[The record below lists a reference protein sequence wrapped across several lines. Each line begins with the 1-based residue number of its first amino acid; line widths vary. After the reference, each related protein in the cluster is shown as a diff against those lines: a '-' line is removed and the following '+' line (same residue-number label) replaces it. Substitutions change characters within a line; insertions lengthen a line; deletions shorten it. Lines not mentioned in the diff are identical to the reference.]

1 MPPVNGLALSGELDT
16 SGHRRYGAN
25 MHHSCHKRWAVQLVI
40 ATVWLTIA
48 GTTGCK
54 KEAQKKKSVLPTG
67 PPATWWSDSEKSIR
81 TKEESLTSER
91 VVPQRPGQAC
101 SVEQVQTTVRPHRE
115 DIVRCYRKAVYADPT
130 LAGRLV
136 VEIHIDLMGQ
146 ARFLGV
152 TEDNLN
158 STDVTRCIFGVL
170 KKLAYPIP
178 QKNGCT
184 ILYPFVFSA
193 SAPESR

>member
-1 MPPVNGLALSGELDT
+1 MSGELDT
-16 SGHRRYGAN
+16 LGRRRYGAN
-25 MHHSCHKRWAVQLVI
+25 VHQYCHKRWAIHLLI
-40 ATVWLTIA
+40 AIVWLTIA

-54 KEAQKKKSVLPTG
+54 KKGQKNPSVLPTQ

-81 TKEESLTSER
+81 KKDDSPTSER

-101 SVEQVQTTVRPHRE
+101 SVERVQTTVRPHRE

-130 LAGRLV
+130 LGGRLV
-136 VEIHIDLMGQ
+136 VEIHIDTMGK

-152 TEDNLN
+152 TEDNLKN
-158 STDVTRCIFGVL
+158 TDVTRCIFGVL

-178 QKNGCT
+178 EKNGCT

-193 SAPESR
+193 SAPKS